1 MTVIYTKKS
10 EDQDFEEV
18 IIKPDNDDFDST
30 YENGGLTWQKIE
42 FHMKIIFLFQ
52 VLKYPWTK
60 RPMVRVGLVLVLI
73 SITATI
79 LVPIIVIAKRSFQKA
94 VGNCFENTVW

>member
-30 YENGGLTWQKIE
+30 YENGGLT
-42 FHMKIIFLFQ
+42 
-52 VLKYPWTK
+52 
-60 RPMVRVGLVLVLI
+60 
-73 SITATI
+73 
-79 LVPIIVIAKRSFQKA
+79 
-94 VGNCFENTVW
+94 